1 MPTSTPVENLNII
14 SQKLLLTPAEIKQQ
28 LPLSNI
34 ASQTVQQG
42 RLQIQEILD
51 RTDPR
56 LLFIV
61 GPCSV
66 HDVDAAIGYATRLK
80 VLANEI
86 SDEIVVV
93 MRVYFEKP
101 RTTIGWKG
109 LINDPHLNG
118 SFMIEEGLKKAREL
132 LLSISEMGLPTATE
146 ALDPVSVQYLS
157 DLISWYAIGARTSES
172 QVHRDLASG
181 LSAPVG
187 FKNGTDGNLDVAI
200 NALLAISKP
209 HRFLGIDAQGRCA
222 VTHTSG
228 NAYGHV
234 VLRGGRGKPNYD
246 SKCIIGHEQL
256 LADKGL
262 PSNIVVDCSHDNS
275 SKDPSQQPVVM
286 RDCLEQILNGNS
298 SIVGLMLESNLNW
311 GNQPMSPDKS
321 QLKYGVSITDSCIDW
336 LTTEQMLLEAQLKLK
351 SINSSRNNI

>member
-1 MPTSTPVENLNII
+1 MPSSSPVENLNII
-14 SQKLLLTPAEIKQQ
+14 SQKLLLTPSEIKQQ
-28 LPLSNI
+28 LPLSSG
-34 ASQTVQQG
+34 AVQTVQKG
-42 RLQIQEILD
+42 RLQIQDILD
-51 RTDPR
+51 RKDPR

-80 VLANEI
+80 ELAKEI
-86 SDEIVVV
+86 SDEIVVI

-109 LINDPHLNG
+109 LINDPHLDG
-118 SFMIEEGLKKAREL
+118 SFRIEEGLKKAREL
-132 LLSISEMGLPTATE
+132 LLAISEMGLPTATE

-157 DLISWYAIGARTSES
+157 DLISWYAIGARTAES

-187 FKNGTDGNLDVAI
+187 FKNGTDGNLGIAI

-209 HRFLGIDAQGRCA
+209 HRFLGIDVQGRCA
-222 VTHTSG
+222 VTHTAG

-234 VLRGGRGKPNYD
+234 VLRGGKGKPNYD
-246 SKCIIGHEQL
+246 KKCIFEHEQL
-256 LADKGL
+256 LANKGL

-275 SKDPSQQPVVM
+275 NKDPAQQPLVVRNCLDQI
-286 RDCLEQILNGNS
+286 RDGNR

-311 GNQPMSPDKS
+311 GNQPLASDIG
-321 QLKYGVSITDSCIDW
+321 QLKYGISITDSCIDW
-336 LTTEQMLLEAQLKLK
+336 LTTEQILLDAQTKLKLAIK
-351 SINSSRNNI
+351 RR